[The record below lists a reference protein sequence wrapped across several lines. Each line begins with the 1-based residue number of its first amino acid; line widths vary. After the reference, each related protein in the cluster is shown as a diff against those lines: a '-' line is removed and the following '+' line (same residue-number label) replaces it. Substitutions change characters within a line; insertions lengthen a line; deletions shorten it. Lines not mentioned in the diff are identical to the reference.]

1 LRKGD
6 VCAAPGGTSGHGPAS
21 GTIAGV
27 FPSPT
32 PRDSESWDDD
42 VTGKIARSKQG
53 RKDGSFYAGDRLEE
67 KKKAA
72 AKKDKSKP
80 ESEAEEEL
88 DEEIHIAPVRRALS
102 VAIAGFAG
110 LLGAALVVGA
120 LTSGPDARWSFGV
133 VIFGVQLLYVLAF
146 TMALQPPAAM
156 LVAGLSLATAAV
168 ADIVAV
174 TSASPGLMSLV
185 WVLLGG
191 FAACL
196 VAQAIRAVDRRQLR
210 DALGGTFVIPAGVA
224 SLAALI
230 VLTRMPIGTQA
241 VLVCFGAAT
250 IALVVAHLVDAVWP
264 KPRIALQVSRGATG
278 IVVGAMAGTLA
289 AAAFGSLLVYPFTP
303 GKGAVLGLVA
313 GALATLIDLAVNYSE
328 AGRGIAG
335 TKPTLWVARHMQ
347 GPLGA
352 FALSFPGIYALTVFY
367 LS

>member
-1 LRKGD
+1 
-6 VCAAPGGTSGHGPAS
+6 
-21 GTIAGV
+21 V

-32 PRDSESWDDD
+32 PRDSETWDDD

-53 RKDGSFYAGDRLEE
+53 RSAAGSFYAGDRLEE

-72 AKKDKSKP
+72 AGKKDKKKD
-80 ESEAEEEL
+80 ESEPPEEEFE
-88 DEEIHIAPVRRALS
+88 EEIHVAPVRRALS

-120 LTSGPDARWSFGV
+120 LTSAPDARWSFGI

-156 LVAGLSLATAAV
+156 TVAGVSLATAV
-168 ADIVAV
+168 AADLVAV
-174 TSASPGLMSLV
+174 TSETAGLMSLV
-185 WVLLGG
+185 YVLLGG

-196 VAQAIRAVDRRQLR
+196 IGQAIRAVDRRQLR

-230 VLTRMPIGTQA
+230 MLTRMPIGTQA
-241 VLVCFGAAT
+241 ILVCVGAAT
-250 IALVVAHLVDAVWP
+250 VALVLAHLVDAVWP

-289 AAAFGSLLVYPFTP
+289 AAGFGSLLVYPFTP
-303 GKGAVLGLVA
+303 GKGAVLGLVV

-352 FALSFPGIYALTVFY
+352 FALSFPGVYALTVFY